1 MEVNSEVKKHT
12 GVTVQESKDED
23 CPRKSEK
30 DFMILSSKL
39 ESSDEYKKKETNSNI
54 FLGNEGLWDIA
65 TQNQVFQFIL
75 P

>member
-30 DFMILSSKL
+30 DFMILNA
-39 ESSDEYKKKETNSNI
+39 E
-54 FLGNEGLWDIA
+54 
-65 TQNQVFQFIL
+65 Q
-75 P
+75 